1 MPFVQ
6 AGSHSLHY
14 TDSHPTGPPTSSGLT
29 FIFVHGLGSSQNY
42 YFPVIPHLTPS
53 HRCITI
59 DTYGAARSPYTN
71 DAVSIPSIAEDVIGV
86 LDALN
91 VPRSVVVGHSM
102 GGLVVIELGA
112 RYPDRVLGVVP
123 IGPTHPSEM
132 LVTVMD
138 KRAETVLEGMQANSF
153 LGYFIKKF
161 PQSVKIDTILILRLI
176 LAGMEPMANSIPS
189 AAVGSRSTPLQ
200 RAFIRELL
208 LGQNPKGYAALCR
221 AIASAQAPDYAT
233 VRAPFLLIAGEE
245 DKSASMEGC
254 KYIFEH
260 VSSQSKSME
269 VLQGVGHWHCIES
282 PDEVG
287 KLIARF
293 AGGIVD

>member
-14 TDSHPTGPPTSSGLT
+14 TDSHPTGAPTPSGQT
-29 FIFVHGLGSSQNY
+29 IIFVHGLGSSQNY
-42 YFPVIPHLTPS
+42 YFPVIPYLTQN

-71 DAVSIPSIAEDVIGV
+71 DTVSIPNIAEDVIGV

-91 VPRSVVVGHSM
+91 VAKAVVVGHSM

-112 RYPDRVLGVVP
+112 RFPDRVQGVVP

-132 LVTVMD
+132 LVSVMG
-138 KRAETVLEGMQANSF
+138 KRAETVLE
-153 LGYFIKKF
+153 
-161 PQSVKIDTILILRLI
+161 
-176 LAGMEPMANSIPS
+176 AGMEPMANTIPS

-208 LGQNPKGYAALCR
+208 LGQDPKGYAALCR
-221 AIASAQAPDYAT
+221 AIASAQVPDYAA

-245 DKSASMEGC
+245 DKSATMEGC
-254 KYIFEH
+254 KFIFEH
-260 VSSQSKSME
+260 VGSQSQDME
-269 VLQGVGHWHCIES
+269 VLEGVGHWHCIES

-287 KLIARF
+287 RLIAQF
-293 AGGIVD
+293 VGGISA